1 MIAKSLADKVKLNNG
16 VGIPQVGLGVWR
28 ASDGPETRD
37 AVRWALELGYRSIDT
52 AALYANERSVGEG
65 FRDSGLKRGEVFI
78 TTKVWNPDQGYEK
91 TLAAFDKSLNELGMD
106 FVDMY
111 LAHYPVTDL
120 YLETWRAL
128 EKLYQ
133 EGRVR
138 AIGVSNFHP
147 YHLDTLLANCT
158 VKPVVNQIELHPYL
172 TQKGNLL
179 HNTARDVLVE
189 AWAPLAK
196 GRALGEKVITGI
208 AEKYGKTPAQV
219 VLRWELQQGIII
231 IPKSVHRERILENSL
246 IFDFSLTSEEM
257 LDIDGLD
264 RNGRIG
270 TDPEKMTY

>member
-1 MIAKSLADKVKLNNG
+1 MIAKNLADKVILNNG

-52 AALYANERSVGEG
+52 ASLYANERSVGEG
-65 FRDSGLKRGEVFI
+65 FRDSGLKREDVFI
-78 TTKVWNPDQGYEK
+78 TTKVWNPDQGYEN
-91 TLAAFDKSLNELGMD
+91 TLAAFDKSLGELGMD

-111 LAHYPVTDL
+111 LVHYPVTDL

-128 EKLYQ
+128 EKLYR
-133 EGRVR
+133 EGRIR

-147 YHLDTLLANCT
+147 YHLDTLLASCA

-172 TQKGNLL
+172 TQKGSLL
-179 HNTARDVLVE
+179 HNIARGVLVE
-189 AWAPLAK
+189 AWAPIAK
-196 GRALGEKVITGI
+196 GRALGEPVIVRI
-208 AEKYGKTPAQV
+208 AQKYGKTPAQV

-246 IFDFSLTSEEM
+246 IFDFELTPEEM
-257 LDIDGLD
+257 LDIDGLE

-270 TDPEKMTY
+270 TDPDKMTY